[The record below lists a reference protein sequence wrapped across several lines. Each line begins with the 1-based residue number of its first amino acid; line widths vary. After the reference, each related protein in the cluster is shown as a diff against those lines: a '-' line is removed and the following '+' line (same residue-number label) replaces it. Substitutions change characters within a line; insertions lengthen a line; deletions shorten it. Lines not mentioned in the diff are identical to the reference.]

1 MASRTAADR
10 RPSASG
16 LRSQW
21 SCSAGKLIP
30 IHLRLSGGPA
40 RVSRGGCQ
48 PPSLTRCAR
57 ASSTPP
63 QGRGSWKP
71 HYRSSVHSAP
81 PWQSGGGRA
90 PVGRN
95 GSRASR
101 RSPEDGRGRTPEG
114 TAGSTPA
121 PRPRH
126 PACVSRAGFLTFTLQ
141 GPMGATDGGCSA
153 PRPPRPSLFNICG
166 SSLLCMEWLL
176 AWDVAFCVGLLH
188 WSGLAPRVYQH
199 ITPQLS

>member
-10 RPSASG
+10 RPSAPG
-16 LRSQW
+16 FPSQW

-30 IHLRLSGGPA
+30 IHLRLSGRPA
-40 RVSRGGCQ
+40 GVSRGSW

-63 QGRGSWKP
+63 QGRGSWQP
-71 HYRSSVHSAP
+71 HCRSSVHSAP
-81 PWQSGGGRA
+81 PWQSGGRRA
-90 PVGRN
+90 PEGRN

-114 TAGSTPA
+114 TASSTPA

-126 PACVSRAGFLTFTLQ
+126 PGCVSRARFLTFTLQ
-141 GPMGATDGGCSA
+141 GPMSTAGGDA
-153 PRPPRPSLFNICG
+153 PPRDRPGLLFNICG
-166 SSLLCMEWLL
+166 SSLLCLEWLL
-176 AWDVAFCVGLLH
+176 AWDAMFGVGLLH
-188 WSGLAPRVYQH
+188 WGGLAPWVYQH
-199 ITPQLS
+199 FTPRLS